1 VTTRKRS
8 RMAKDEIE
16 LADTVMA
23 LKITVEKLKVRVDYL
38 ASALEDLTTA
48 KDAQVPLAAWI
59 DDDLFVSANNGRL
72 GEMNPQVPWL
82 RDLYN
87 VRTEAA
93 LANARHQIPELRV
106 RTTRELLALPH
117 EKALL
122 WKNVGKKSLTN
133 IVRALE
139 RAGIRWPAKG
149 RKA

>member
-1 VTTRKRS
+1 MTRKRS
-8 RMAKDEIE
+8 RMAEDEIE

-38 ASALEDLTTA
+38 ASALEDLTA
-48 KDAQVPLAAWI
+48 EKDAKVPLAAWI
-59 DDDLFVSANNGRL
+59 DDDLFVSTGNGRH

-87 VRTEAA
+87 VRAETA
-93 LANARHQIPELRV
+93 LANARYAIPELRV

-117 EKALL
+117 EKVLL

-139 RAGIRWPAKG
+139 RAGVRWPAKG
-149 RKA
+149 RKK

>member
-1 VTTRKRS
+1 VTRKRS

-23 LKITVEKLKVRVDYL
+23 LKLTVEKLKVRVDYL
-38 ASALEDLTTA
+38 TNALEDLTA
-48 KDAQVPLAAWI
+48 EKDAQVPFAAWI
-59 DDDLFVSANNGRL
+59 DDDLFVSTSNGRH

-82 RDLYN
+82 LDIYN
-87 VRTEAA
+87 VRAETA
-93 LANARHQIPELRV
+93 LANARYAIPELRV
-106 RTTRELLALPH
+106 RTTRDLLALPH

-149 RKA
+149 RKK

>member
-1 VTTRKRS
+1 VTRRS

-23 LKITVEKLKVRVDYL
+23 LKLAFEKLKVRVDYL
-38 ASALEDLTTA
+38 ASALDDLTTA

-59 DDDLFVSANNGRL
+59 DDELFVSAGNGRL

-87 VRTEAA
+87 VRAEAA
-93 LANARHQIPELRV
+93 LANARYAILELRV

-117 EKALL
+117 EKVLL

-149 RKA
+149 RKV